1 MQILAAESSYWPA
14 SRKTEPIT
22 IQESEIRYL
31 DESQNQ
37 LKADAIAEFQIPGT
51 T

>member
-1 MQILAAESSYWPA
+1 MQILAAESSYCPA
-14 SRKTEPIT
+14 SSTNEPIT
-22 IQESEIRYL
+22 LQESEIRYL

-37 LKADAIAEFQIPGT
+37 RKADAIAEFQIPGT